1 MRDDSTTLTRGV
13 SGDDEVDKVAEVDD
27 SLLDESY
34 RDPHDEVLISEFLT
48 YLSVCHTVQLGSSGV
63 SPSSSVANLNNNKKH
78 SGSKSGLLSVVTGKA
93 DRRSNHSSV
102 TDITDSGYTDNNT
115 ASKRQYTGGRL
126 DHGGST

>member
-1 MRDDSTTLTRGV
+1 MRDDSTALARGV

-48 YLSVCHTVQLGSSGV
+48 YLSVCHTVQLGSSSV

-78 SGSKSGLLSVVTGKA
+78 SASKSGLLSVVTGKA
-93 DRRSNHSSV
+93 AGRRSNHSSV

-115 ASKRQYTGGRL
+115 ASKRQYTGGL
-126 DHGGST
+126 GG